1 MVVRTL
7 VLPCR
12 ESSRRPAS
20 RVQARRD
27 ESRRYSLRG
36 RSTMT
41 RFPKK
46 DLLVPQ
52 GCHWFESSGAARR
65 RIAGREGDHR

>member
-7 VLPCR
+7 V
-12 ESSRRPAS
+12 PAVPGIVPAPGLS
-20 RVQARRD
+20 CKERLV
-27 ESRRYSLRG
+27 ESRRCSLRG

-41 RFPKK
+41 RFPRKN
-46 DLLVPQ
+46 LLVPQ